1 MGINRVAKLEKLGR
15 RYFHNRSILP
25 VNKWLSLQR
34 FAVAVAVD
42 DADVVDEADV
52 VANVQP
58 TILCNTASS
67 IKSASAV

>member
-1 MGINRVAKLEKLGR
+1 
-15 RYFHNRSILP
+15 